1 MSTMTGSGPRLL
13 FPGLAGFYAWA
24 GDVGTLVLRVAV
36 GGILFMHGWGKLQ
49 VGVSAVAAGAMAKNG
64 LEPSLLFAY
73 AAVVLET
80 VGAACVVFG
89 LFTRFFAAAL
99 AIEMAI
105 AMCFVHWKNGFASGK
120 GGYEYVLLLG
130 TVCFV
135 VALRGGGAYSIDR
148 MIGKEL

>member
-73 AAVVLET
+73 
-80 VGAACVVFG
+80 
-89 LFTRFFAAAL
+89 
-99 AIEMAI
+99 
-105 AMCFVHWKNGFASGK
+105 GK